1 MDREREVTVTVVVTQ
16 YWITVFDLVVLY
28 SAYCGSAL
36 FGSNNGLVQAISI
49 IIIRLT
55 KLLSDIA
62 PLVLCLVPS
71 TSTVTVQSG
80 VLLMIMI
87 H

>member
-1 MDREREVTVTVVVTQ
+1 M
-16 YWITVFDLVVLY
+16 FDLVVLY
-28 SAYCGSAL
+28 SAYCRSAL
-36 FGSNNGLVQAISI
+36 FGSNNGLVQAILI

-71 TSTVTVQSG
+71 TSTVTVQWSAAHDYDSLSSE
-80 VLLMIMI
+80 LLNCITLLF
-87 H
+87 